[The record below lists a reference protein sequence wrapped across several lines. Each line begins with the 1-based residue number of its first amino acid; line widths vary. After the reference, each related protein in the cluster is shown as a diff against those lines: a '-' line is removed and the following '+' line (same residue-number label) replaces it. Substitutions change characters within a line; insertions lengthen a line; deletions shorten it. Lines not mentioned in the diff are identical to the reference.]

1 MCNHIPSDMSSRE
14 FITLEIFKTI
24 APNEINKTAALFTA
38 INLADM
44 LIKESRKNSIEYT
57 DYLQKHPRG

>member
-1 MCNHIPSDMSSRE
+1 MSSRE

-24 APNEINKTAALFTA
+24 APHEMNKTSALFTA

-44 LIKESRKNSIEYT
+44 LIKESRKNSIEYI
-57 DYLQKHPRG
+57 DYQQKNPRG